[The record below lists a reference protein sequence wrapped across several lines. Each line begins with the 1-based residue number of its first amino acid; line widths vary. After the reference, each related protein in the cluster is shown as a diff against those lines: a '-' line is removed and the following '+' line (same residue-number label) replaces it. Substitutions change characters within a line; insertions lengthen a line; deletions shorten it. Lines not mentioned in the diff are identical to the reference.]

1 MMVCSSGLKLI
12 MIDVEYPYWQA
23 VSLDLQG
30 SLCYRSLS
38 NDGLRVLIEFMVT
51 NASIISRKVVSTLS
65 LDLPSHCEVQ

>member
-1 MMVCSSGLKLI
+1 
-12 MIDVEYPYWQA
+12 MIDVEYRIGRPCHLIFRGAY
-23 VSLDLQG
+23 G
-30 SLCYRSLS
+30 YRSLS